1 MGKSYVILA
10 AGFEEVEALAPVDI
24 LRRGGV
30 EVETVSITSDH
41 MVVGSHGVGIQAD
54 LTWDE
59 ADMAVADWIILPGGL
74 PGANNLISFAPLCE
88 ALKIQHLNGKGI
100 AAICAS
106 PAFVL
111 NPLGIL
117 EGVTATCYP
126 GCEKGTTGTDW
137 HTNERVI
144 AHKGLIT
151 GNGPSSA
158 FPFALAILE
167 AIAGK
172 AVAQQV
178 AAGTLYA

>member
-1 MGKSYVILA
+1 MGKSYIILA

-30 EVETVSITSDH
+30 EVETVSITSDR
-41 MVVGSHGVGIQAD
+41 MVVGAHGVGIQAD
-54 LTWDE
+54 LTWDQ
-59 ADMAVADWIILPGGL
+59 ADIAAADWIILPGGI
-74 PGANNLISFAPLCE
+74 PGAPNLAGFAPLCE

-106 PAFVL
+106 PAVVL

-144 AHKGLIT
+144 AHPGLIT
-151 GNGPSSA
+151 ANGPSSA

-172 AVAQQV
+172 AVAEQV
-178 AAGTLYA
+178 AAGTLYI